1 MFKQFLLNSVSWRG
15 QATLAPPNDPPGDPD
30 ETLEDDLGE
39 EGQDAGHDDDEG
51 GDEASGQEGDEAEGE
66 EGQVEPP
73 KPSRATKAVNE
84 AKRVAREAAAE
95 AANLRKEIEALK
107 QQRQQAAPQEETPEQ
122 EQAKLA
128 LMSVEERVD
137 YKLAKAEKVNQRQLA
152 MYQFQAAE
160 AADKAAF
167 AQLALGDPY
176 AKKYADEV
184 EKLLAEERAKG
195 INWPRETV
203 LNFIAGRK
211 AREAR
216 TSPRTEQQRK
226 DAQRRVNSQ
235 RTSSESG
242 RSDRAAPR
250 GRGTGNT
257 LSDLER
263 RLEGVNI

>member
-30 ETLEDDLGE
+30 ETLEDDFGE

-167 AQLALGDPY
+167 DAKAAYEPRYKRY
-176 AKKYADEV
+176 AADV
-184 EKLLAEERAKG
+184 EKLLASERQLGK
-195 INWPRETV
+195 NWPRETV
-203 LNFIAGRK
+203 LKFVLGERVLNSKPAVDK
-211 AREAR
+211 AR
-216 TSPRTEQQRK
+216 K
-226 DAQRRVNSQ
+226 DGERRVNSQ